1 MMRRN
6 GNIKGNSGQLICL
19 DSQLF
24 DVFKPK
30 IFIMENVLLNVVKD
44 P

>member
-6 GNIKGNSGQLICL
+6 GNIKGYSGQLFCF
-19 DSQLF
+19 DSPLF
-24 DVFKPK
+24 NMFKPQ
-30 IFIMENVLLNVVKD
+30 IFILENVLLNVVKD